1 MYAGTKEEY
10 MRIPANNL
18 QGDKTPVHKFAR
30 HSVFAVITAWSSWQD
45 NPRSKAGMKKDAQD
59 AGFLQEYLKT
69 LAAWAH
75 SCQQWVR
82 KNRKKAD
89 PPKMP
94 WLLSPAPE
102 EYFKPGEYA
111 QLAAVEI
118 NGAEKGQPE
127 AKYKAMLFPLAH
139 AQSGKSPFAP
149 TVPEWSQRTAAQG
162 ANLKAKVT
170 RVSRVLKTADHML
183 FHD

>member
-1 MYAGTKEEY
+1 MPGSSRSTS
-10 MRIPANNL
+10 RRWRRGL
-18 QGDKTPVHKFAR
+18 
-30 HSVFAVITAWSSWQD
+30 TA
-45 NPRSKAGMKKDAQD
+45 A
-59 AGFLQEYLKT
+59 
-69 LAAWAH
+69 
-75 SCQQWVR
+75 
-82 KNRKKAD
+82 
-89 PPKMP
+89 
-94 WLLSPAPE
+94 
-102 EYFKPGEYA
+102 
-111 QLAAVEI
+111 EI

-170 RVSRVLKTADHML
+170 RVLRVLKTADHML